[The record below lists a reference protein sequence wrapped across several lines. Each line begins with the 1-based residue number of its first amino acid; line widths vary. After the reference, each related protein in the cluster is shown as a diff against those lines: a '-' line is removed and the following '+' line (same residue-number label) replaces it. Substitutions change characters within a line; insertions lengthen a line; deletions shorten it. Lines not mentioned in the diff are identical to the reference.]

1 MPSRPSPPPDLARR
15 RLLIG
20 GGASAAG
27 LLAGCQSFNLETL
40 LRNSAYDTRA
50 ADAASGAAQPIEPP
64 AIAARTALS
73 PLFEDVER
81 RTFDFFWST
90 ANPAN
95 GLVPDRYPSP
105 SPSSIAA
112 VGFALTACV
121 IGADRGFV
129 TREQARE
136 RVLTTVRFFLNA
148 PQGSQQRGTIGYKGF
163 FYHFLDMK
171 TGLRSPKSEL
181 STVDTALL
189 VGGMLHA
196 QAFFD
201 GEHPDEVAIRQT
213 VDQIYWR
220 IDWKWAQVRGQLI
233 SMGWSPEKQFIP
245 HDWNGYNEAMLVV
258 LLALGSPTHPVD
270 EGAWSAW
277 SESYRGTWGRF
288 FGYEHLS
295 FAPLFGHQY
304 SHVWIDFRGLQD
316 ATMRQRGID
325 YFENTRRAVYAQ
337 RAYAIANPNGWFEY
351 GANVWGFTACDG
363 PGSIRE
369 FDRNGRRRNFLDYK
383 ARGVGR
389 SNTLDDGTIAPTAA
403 VSSLPFAP
411 EIVIPAVEE
420 MHSRYGDFIFSKYG
434 FFDSFN
440 RSFTAT
446 GVKLSDGR
454 VDPAFGWV
462 ANDYLGIDQGPIL
475 AMICNYRNELVWD
488 DMRRSVPIR
497 RGLERAGFSG
507 GWLTQAG

>member
-1 MPSRPSPPPDLARR
+1 MSELTRR
-15 RLLIG
+15 RLLHW
-20 GGASAAG
+20 GGAAA
-27 LLAGCQSFNLETL
+27 LAPLAGCSSITQVVNEYARSRSPVF
-40 LRNSAYDTRA
+40 DTSL
-50 ADAASGAAQPIEPP
+50 ADAASSAAQPAEPP
-64 AIAARTALS
+64 AIAARTALP
-73 PLFEDVER
+73 PLFDDIER

-90 ANPAN
+90 ANAAN
-95 GLVPDRYPSP
+95 GMVPDRYPSP
-105 SPSSIAA
+105 SPCSIAA
-112 VGFALTACV
+112 VGFALTAYV

-136 RVLTTVRFFLNA
+136 RVLTTVRFFRNA
-148 PQGSQQRGTIGYKGF
+148 PQGPQPRGVTGHKGF

-171 TGLRSPKSEL
+171 TGQRAPKSEL

-189 VGGMLHA
+189 IGGMLHA
-196 QAFFD
+196 QSFFD
-201 GEHPDEVAIRQT
+201 GEHADEVAIREN

-258 LLALGSPTHPVD
+258 LLALGSPTHPVE

-277 SESYRGTWGRF
+277 TESYRGTWGRF
-288 FGYEHLS
+288 MGYEHLS

-363 PGSIRE
+363 PGTMRQK
-369 FDRNGRRRNFLDYK
+369 DRSGRTRYFLDYS
-383 ARGVGR
+383 ARGAGR
-389 SNTLDDGTIAPTAA
+389 NHTVDDGTIAPTAA

-411 EIVIPAVEE
+411 EIVIPAVAE
-420 MHSRYGDFIFSKYG
+420 MHARYGFYIFQKYG
-434 FFDSFN
+434 FVDSFN
-440 RSFTAT
+440 RSFTAADVQLT
-446 GVKLSDGR
+446 DGR
-454 VDPAFGWV
+454 VDPGFGWV

-488 DMRRSVPIR
+488 DMRKCVPIR

-507 GWLTQAG
+507 GWLSKAG

>member
-1 MPSRPSPPPDLARR
+1 MTNISRRQ
-15 RLLIG
+15 LLG
-20 GGASAAG
+20 WGGAAFLG
-27 LLAGCQSFNLETL
+27 PLAGCTSIYQAARLQIPVD
-40 LRNSAYDTRA
+40 DTVDV
-50 ADAASGAAQPIEPP
+50 DAASNAVPPIEPP
-64 AIAARTALS
+64 AIAARTPLPAL
-73 PLFEDVER
+73 FDDIER
-81 RTFDFFWST
+81 RTFEFFWET
-90 ANPAN
+90 ANPVN
-95 GLVPDRYPSP
+95 GMVPDRYPSA
-105 SPSSIAA
+105 SPASIAA
-112 VGFALTACV
+112 IGFALTAYV

-129 TREQARE
+129 TRAQARE
-136 RVLTTVRFFLNA
+136 RVLATVRFFRNA
-148 PQGSQQRGTIGYKGF
+148 PQGAQARGMAGYKGF

-171 TGLRSPKSEL
+171 TGLRAPKSEL

-189 VGGMLHA
+189 IGGMLHA

-201 GEHPDEVAIRQT
+201 SEHPDEVAIREG

-233 SMGWSPEKQFIP
+233 SMGWSPEQQFIP

-258 LLALGSPTHPVD
+258 LLALGSPTHSV
-270 EGAWSAW
+270 EEAAWSAW

-288 FGYEHLS
+288 MGYEHLS

-316 ATMRQRGID
+316 PSMRQRGID

-363 PGSIRE
+363 PGTMRQ
-369 FDRNGRRRNFLDYK
+369 FDRRGRVRYFLDYS
-383 ARGVGR
+383 ARGAGR
-389 SNTLDDGTIAPTAA
+389 SHTLDDGTIAPTAA
-403 VSSLPFAP
+403 LSSLPFAP

-420 MHSRYGDFIFSKYG
+420 MHARYGFYIYSKYG
-434 FFDSFN
+434 YFDSFN
-440 RSFTAT
+440 RSFTAENVRLT
-446 GVKLSDGR
+446 DGR
-454 VDPAFGWV
+454 VDPGFGWI
-462 ANDYLGIDQGPIL
+462 AKDHLGIDQGPIL

-507 GWLTQAG
+507 GWLSKAG